1 MKTVWFVLA
10 GVVGGVLGGM
20 GFGGG
25 TLLLPILTFFLKVP
39 YKLAAWVNL
48 VVFLPTAVVA
58 LILHSKNKM
67 VDWRAAGKL
76 LLFSFVGLG
85 LGCFVVGRL
94 PERVL
99 KRIFGA
105 FLITVGSFSIFYVL
119 FGFFKKNAK
128 K

>member
-48 VVFLPTAVVA
+48 IVFLPTAVVA
-58 LILHSKNKM
+58 LVLHTKNKM

-76 LLFSFVGLG
+76 LFFAIVGLG
-85 LGCFVVGRL
+85 LGFIAKGRVPECVLRRAFGISLIVVGS
-94 PERVL
+94 
-99 KRIFGA
+99 I
-105 FLITVGSFSIFYVL
+105 SIFFVL
-119 FGFFKKNAK
+119 FGFFKKK
-128 K
+128 

>member
-48 VVFLPTAVVA
+48 IVFLPTAVVA
-58 LILHSKNKM
+58 LVLHTKNKM

-76 LLFSFVGLG
+76 LFFAIVGLG
-85 LGCFVVGRL
+85 LGFIAMGRVPECVLRRAFGIFLIVVGS
-94 PERVL
+94 
-99 KRIFGA
+99 I
-105 FLITVGSFSIFYVL
+105 SIFFVL
-119 FGFFKKNAK
+119 FGFFKKKAK

>member
-25 TLLLPILTFFLKVP
+25 TLLLPILAFFLKVP

-48 VVFLPTAVVA
+48 IVFLPTAVVA
-58 LILHSKNKM
+58 LVLHTKNKM

-76 LLFSFVGLG
+76 LFFAIVGLG
-85 LGCFVVGRL
+85 LGFIATGRVSECVLRRAFGIFLIVVGS
-94 PERVL
+94 
-99 KRIFGA
+99 I
-105 FLITVGSFSIFYVL
+105 SIFFVL
-119 FGFFKKNAK
+119 FGFFKKKAK